1 MWELL
6 GLDDLPEE
14 NCKNVELIRLL
25 TDGGSE
31 NLDVF
36 VRLRMV
42 GFSFPKSKFPELTW
56 IFPLLLVG
64 GATESMVCSA
74 NSMVAADPMRD
85 AQVPQRAV
93 RGVAGG

>member
-1 MWELL
+1 MWQLL

-14 NCKNVELIRLL
+14 NRKNVELIRLL

-42 GFSFPKSKFPELTW
+42 GFSFPQSKFPQWTW
-56 IFPLLLVG
+56 KFPLLLVG
-64 GATESMVCSA
+64 ETTE
-74 NSMVAADPMRD
+74 
-85 AQVPQRAV
+85 
-93 RGVAGG
+93 